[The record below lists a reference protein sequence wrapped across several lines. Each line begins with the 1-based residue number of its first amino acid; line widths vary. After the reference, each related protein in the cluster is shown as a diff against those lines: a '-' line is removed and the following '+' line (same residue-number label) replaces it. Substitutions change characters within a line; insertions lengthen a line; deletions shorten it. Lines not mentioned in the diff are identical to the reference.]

1 MLWRRLATRTPR
13 LLGPAL
19 VACSAAAADP
29 ASVHFAIDAQQDVK
43 PISRFVYGLD
53 GALTGACANC
63 TFTRIGGNWLTTYN
77 WENNASNAGTDWY
90 NQNDGL
96 LSSSDTP
103 GEAGRPG
110 IAQAPSK
117 NAAIVLTVPINGY
130 VAADKGPGG
139 DVDQTPDYLEVRFKQ
154 ERPAKGARCCR
165 GRPTQPGAISR
176 SSGFPRWRRPSRRPA
191 VDSSTCSTCTG
202 IPRRLAVARAS
213 SAPTRRR
220 PWWPPGSRRRARSGT
235 RATPR
240 RAGSPR
246 RRRSARSA

>member
-103 GEAGRPG
+103 GEAVRPG
-110 IAQAPSK
+110 IADAQSK
-117 NAAIVLTVPINGY
+117 NAAIVVTVPINGY

-154 ERPAKGARCCR
+154 ERPAKGAAFTLT
-165 GRPTQPGAISR
+165 PDPNDPYVYQDEFVNWVNHE
-176 SSGFPRWRRPSRRPA
+176 FP
-191 VDSSTCSTCTG
+191 D
-202 IPRRLAVARAS
+202 
-213 SAPTRRR
+213 
-220 PWWPPGSRRRARSGT
+220 ARSPDHPVFYCLDNEPDLWPIT
-235 RATPR
+235 HPR
-240 RAGSPR
+240 IHPDPTTYAEL
-246 RRRSARSA
+246 AQKTIAYAAAIKD